1 MRIENWLYTIPLR
14 LRSLFYRNRLNAELD
29 EELRNHIDGQ
39 IADNL
44 SRGMGAEEARLKA
57 LRAFGNPLL
66 LNEKTR
72 ATWSW
77 SGLEQ
82 CARDLR
88 IGYRTLSRSPGF
100 AITAILI
107 MAIGIGANV
116 AIFTV
121 IRSVLLQPL
130 PYRDPDRL
138 VSLFEHQT
146 NPIDRGYSNYLPVAA
161 GSFAEWKKAT
171 QGAAQMAIVSPW
183 HQYNV
188 SAEGGKLPEKV
199 DAAWCSGNFFS
210 VLGIAPALGRLFT
223 EDDDRRGAGAAVVLS
238 GPLWKRRYNSDPDIV
253 GKTIWLDAR
262 PFTVIGVLP
271 SWFVYEGKY
280 GGGSDQLWTTANHEA
295 PGVFMTTVEDRGFVA
310 VARLLPGETLSRLV
324 SQVSAVQTQIKIDHP
339 GPSVS
344 DGVQGRTM
352 LDDTVHDYKTPLYI
366 LLTATGCVLLIA
378 CLNVAGLLVARAAAR
393 SKELAIRAALGGG
406 RLRLLR
412 ERLTESLLL
421 SSAAGGLGLLLAWAA
436 LQWLMTAR
444 QDMNRVGSIA
454 MDGVVALFTI
464 GAVSLCAL
472 LSGLVSAFSSDSR
485 RILAPLQ
492 ESSRAHSGGRA
503 RAGLRKTLLVLEVGL
518 TVVLLVG
525 AGLLVRS
532 YQRLR
537 SADIG
542 VPIDNVLTMRIS
554 LPQARYRKPG
564 EWVAFFEQLIMRVRA
579 LPGVD
584 AAGLVSTA
592 PGEGW
597 GGDQLMSV
605 VEHPPLPKGQGFDIL
620 ARGADP
626 GYFSAI
632 QIPLLSGRNFTRDDR
647 LERAHVVILSRSA
660 AQAMFPGE
668 DPLGK
673 HLRDDG
679 EGGERSTEG
688 GVFEVVGVV
697 GDTRWYV
704 TEPVHPVLYWP
715 IYGNDYSVATIIVR
729 SSHDVESLATPIE
742 KLIGQMDPDLP
753 VSDVMTVRQATGKST
768 VDNQFDSI
776 LVVAFAVIALV
787 LASTG
792 LYGVLAYLVAQRTS
806 EIGIRIALGAQ
817 RDQVLGL
824 MLADGLR
831 PALIGLLL
839 GLVAS
844 AATTRFI
851 KAMLYD
857 TQPLD
862 LEVFAVVA
870 GLLIASAALACLVP
884 AWRAS
889 RLDPMQALRTE

>member
-1 MRIENWLYTIPLR
+1 M
-14 LRSLFYRNRLNAELD
+14 
-29 EELRNHIDGQ
+29 
-39 IADNL
+39 
-44 SRGMGAEEARLKA
+44 
-57 LRAFGNPLL
+57 
-66 LNEKTR
+66 
-72 ATWSW
+72 
-77 SGLEQ
+77 
-82 CARDLR
+82 
-88 IGYRTLSRSPGF
+88 
-100 AITAILI
+100 
-107 MAIGIGANV
+107 
-116 AIFTV
+116 
-121 IRSVLLQPL
+121 
-130 PYRDPDRL
+130 
-138 VSLFEHQT
+138 
-146 NPIDRGYSNYLPVAA
+146 
-161 GSFAEWKKAT
+161 
-171 QGAAQMAIVSPW
+171 
-183 HQYNV
+183 
-188 SAEGGKLPEKV
+188 
-199 DAAWCSGNFFS
+199 
-210 VLGIAPALGRLFT
+210 
-223 EDDDRRGAGAAVVLS
+223 
-238 GPLWKRRYNSDPDIV
+238 

-280 GGGSDQLWTTANHEA
+280 GGGTDQLWTTANHEA
-295 PGVFMTTVEDRGFVA
+295 SAVFMTTFEDRGFVA

-324 SQVSAVQTQIKIDHP
+324 SQVSAVQSRIKIDHP

-344 DGVQGRTM
+344 DGAQGRTM
-352 LDDTVHDYKTPLYI
+352 LDDTVQDYKTPLYI
-366 LLTATGCVLLIA
+366 LLAATGCVLLIA

-412 ERLTESLLL
+412 ERLTESLLV
-421 SSAAGGLGLLLAWAA
+421 SVAGGGLGLLLAWAA
-436 LQWLMTAR
+436 LRWLMSAR
-444 QDMNRVGSIA
+444 QDMNRVESIH
-454 MDGVVALFTI
+454 MDGIVALFTVTAT
-464 GAVSLCAL
+464 GLCAL
-472 LSGLVSAFSSDSR
+472 VSGAFSALGSNTR
-485 RILAPLQ
+485 QLLAPLN
-492 ESSRAHSGGRA
+492 ESSRSHSGGRA

-542 VPIDNVLTMRIS
+542 VPIENVLTMHVS
-554 LPQARYRKPG
+554 LPQARYRKPE
-564 EWVAFFEQLIMRVRA
+564 EWVAFFEQLIMQVRA
-579 LPGVD
+579 LPGVE

-597 GGDQLMSV
+597 GGNQLMSV

-620 ARGADP
+620 VRGADP

-668 DPLGK
+668 DPIGK

-704 TEPVHPVLYWP
+704 TEPVHPMLYWP
-715 IYGNDYSVATIIVR
+715 IYGNDYSVATIVVR

-742 KLIGQMDPDLP
+742 KLVGQMDPDLP
-753 VSDVMTVRQATGKST
+753 VSDVLTIRQATGKST
-768 VDNQFDSI
+768 VNNQFDSI
-776 LVVAFAVIALV
+776 LVLAFAVIALI
-787 LASTG
+787 LAATG
-792 LYGVLAYLVAQRTS
+792 LYGVLAYLVTQRTN

-831 PALIGLLL
+831 PALVGLLL
-839 GLVAS
+839 GLAAS

-862 LEVFAVVA
+862 MLVFAAVA
-870 GLLIASAALACLVP
+870 GLLIASAMLACLVP

-889 RLDPMQALRTE
+889 RLDPIQALRTK

>member
-1 MRIENWLYTIPLR
+1 MRLEHWLYTIPLR
-14 LRSLFYRNRLNAELD
+14 VRSLFHRNRLNAELD
-29 EELRNHIDGQ
+29 EELRNHIDSQ

-44 SRGMGAEEARLKA
+44 SRGMGPEEARLSA
-57 LRAFGNPLL
+57 LRTFGNPLL
-66 LNEKTR
+66 LRDKTR

-77 SGLEQ
+77 NDMEQ
-82 CARDLR
+82 CVRDLR
-88 IGYRTLSRSPGF
+88 VGLRTLRRSPGF
-100 AITAILI
+100 AIMAILI

-130 PYRDPDRL
+130 LYHDPGQL

-146 NPIDRGYSNYLPVAA
+146 RPVDAGYSNYLPVAA

-171 QGAAQMAIVSPW
+171 RGVAQMAIISTW

-210 VLGIAPALGRLFT
+210 VLGVAPALGRLFT
-223 EDDDRRGAGAAVVLS
+223 EDDDRRGAAAAVVLS
-238 GPLWKRRYNSDPDIV
+238 GPLWRRRYNSDPGIV

-280 GGGSDQLWTTANHEA
+280 GGGADQLWTTANHEA
-295 PGVFMTTVEDRGFVA
+295 PSGFMASFENRGFVA
-310 VARLLPGETLSRLV
+310 IARLLPGATLPRLV
-324 SQVSAVQTQIKIDHP
+324 GQVSAVQSQIKIEHP
-339 GPSVS
+339 EPAVS
-344 DGVQGRTM
+344 DGAQGRTM
-352 LDDTVHDYKTPLYI
+352 LDDTVLDYKTPLYV
-366 LLTATGCVLLIA
+366 LLAATSCVLLIA

-412 ERLTESLLL
+412 ERLTESLLV
-421 SSAAGGLGLLLAWAA
+421 SAAGGALGLVLAWAA
-436 LQWLMTAR
+436 LQWLMSVR
-444 QDMNRVGSIA
+444 QDMNRVESIH
-454 MDGVVALFTI
+454 MDGIVALFTVAAT
-464 GAVSLCAL
+464 GLCAL
-472 LSGLVSAFSSDSR
+472 VSGTLSIFTSNGKQ
-485 RILAPLQ
+485 ILAPLN
-492 ESSRAHSGGRA
+492 ESSRSHSGGRA

-537 SADIG
+537 SADMG
-542 VPIDNVLTMRIS
+542 VPADNVLTMHIS
-554 LPQARYRKPG
+554 LPEARYKKPE
-564 EWVAFFEQLIMRVRA
+564 EWVAFFEQLITRVRTV
-579 LPGVD
+579 PGVE

-597 GGDQLMSV
+597 GGNRMTSV

-626 GYFSAI
+626 GYFAAI
-632 QIPLLSGRNFTRDDR
+632 QIPLLSGRSFRRDER
-647 LERAHVVILSRSA
+647 LERAHVVILSQSA

-668 DPLGK
+668 DPIGK
-673 HLRDDG
+673 HLHYDSD
-679 EGGERSTEG
+679 G
-688 GVFEVVGVV
+688 GVSEVIGVV

-704 TEPVHPVLYWP
+704 TEPLHAMLYVP
-715 IYGNDYSVATIIVR
+715 IYGNDYSVATIVVR

-742 KLIGQMDPDLP
+742 KFIGQMDPDLP
-753 VSDVMTVRQATGKST
+753 VSDVMTIRQATGKST

-776 LVVAFAVIALV
+776 LVLAFAVIALV

-792 LYGVLAYLVAQRTS
+792 LYGVLAYLVAQRTG

-851 KAMLYD
+851 KAMLYE
-857 TQPLD
+857 TQPFD
-862 LEVFAVVA
+862 LEIFAAVA
-870 GLLIASAALACLVP
+870 GLLIASATLACLVP

>member
-1 MRIENWLYTIPLR
+1 MRLEHWVYTIPMR
-14 LRSLFYRNRLNAELD
+14 VRSLFQRNRLNAELD
-29 EELRNHIDGQ
+29 EELRNHIDRQ
-39 IADNL
+39 TEDNV
-44 SRGMGAEEARLKA
+44 SRGMGTEEARLSA

-66 LNEKTR
+66 LRDKTR

-77 SGLEQ
+77 NGMEQ

-88 IGYRTLSRSPGF
+88 IGLRTLSRSPGF

-121 IRSVLLQPL
+121 VRSVLLQPL

-161 GSFAEWKKAT
+161 GGFAEWKKAT
-171 QGAAQMAIVSPW
+171 QGAAQIAIVSPW

-223 EDDDRRGAGAAVVLS
+223 EDDDRRGAAAAVVLS
-238 GPLWKRRYNSDPDIV
+238 DPLWRRRYNSDPSIV

-262 PFTVIGVLP
+262 PFTVVGVLP

-280 GGGSDQLWTTANHEA
+280 GGGTDQLWTPASHEA
-295 PGVFMTTVEDRGFVA
+295 PAVFMTTFEDRGFVA
-310 VARLLPGETLSRLV
+310 IARLLPGETLSRLV
-324 SQVSAVQTQIKIDHP
+324 SQVNAVQSRIKIDHP

-344 DGVQGRTM
+344 DGAQGRTM
-352 LDDTVHDYKTPLYI
+352 LDDTVQGYKTPLYV
-366 LLTATGCVLLIA
+366 LLAATGCVLLIA

-412 ERLTESLLL
+412 ERLTESLLV
-421 SSAAGGLGLLLAWAA
+421 SAAGGGLGLLLAWAA
-436 LQWLMTAR
+436 LQWLMSAR
-444 QDMNRVGSIA
+444 QDMNRVESIHI
-454 MDGVVALFTI
+454 DGNVALFT
-464 GAVSLCAL
+464 VSATGLCAL
-472 LSGLVSAFSSDSR
+472 VSGALSVLGSDGKQ
-485 RILAPLQ
+485 ILASLK
-492 ESSRAHSGGRA
+492 ESSRSHSGDRT
-503 RAGLRKTLLVLEVGL
+503 RAGLRKTLLVVEVGL

-542 VPIDNVLTMRIS
+542 VPIDNVLTMHIS
-554 LPQARYRKPG
+554 LPGARYTKPV
-564 EWVAFFEQLIMRVRA
+564 EWVAFFDQLIGRVRA
-579 LPGVD
+579 LPGVR

-597 GGDQLMSV
+597 GGNQLMSV
-605 VEHPPLPKGQGFDIL
+605 VEHPPLPKGHGFDIL
-620 ARGADP
+620 VRGADP

-668 DPLGK
+668 DPIGK

-688 GVFEVVGVV
+688 GIFEVVGVV

-704 TEPVHPVLYWP
+704 TEPLHPMLYWP
-715 IYGNDYSVATIIVR
+715 IYGNDYSVATIVVR

-742 KLIGQMDPDLP
+742 KLVGQLDPDLP
-753 VSDVMTVRQATGKST
+753 VSDVMTIRQATGKST

-776 LVVAFAVIALV
+776 LVLAFAIISLV
-787 LASTG
+787 LAATG

-806 EIGIRIALGAQ
+806 EIGVRIALGAQ
-817 RDQVLGL
+817 RDQILGL

-839 GLVAS
+839 GLAAS

-862 LEVFAVVA
+862 LKVFATVA
-870 GLLIASAALACLVP
+870 ALLIASAALACLVP

>member
-1 MRIENWLYTIPLR
+1 MRLEHWVYTIPLQV
-14 LRSLFYRNRLNAELD
+14 RSLFHRNRLNAELD
-29 EELRNHIDGQ
+29 EELRNHIDRQ
-39 IADNL
+39 IEDNV
-44 SRGMGAEEARLKA
+44 SRGMGAEEARLTA

-66 LNEKTR
+66 LRDKTR

-77 SGLEQ
+77 NGMEQ

-88 IGYRTLSRSPGF
+88 MGVRTLSRSPGF
-100 AITAILI
+100 AIVAILI

-121 IRSVLLQPL
+121 IRSVLLKPL
-130 PYRDPDRL
+130 PYRDPGRL

-146 NPIDRGYSNYLPVAA
+146 HPVDAGYSNYLPVAA
-161 GSFAEWKKAT
+161 GSFAEWTKAA

-223 EDDDRRGAGAAVVLS
+223 EDDDRRGAEAEVVLS
-238 GPLWKRRYNSDPDIV
+238 GAFWRRRYNSDPGIV
-253 GKTIWLDAR
+253 GRTIWLDAR

-280 GGGSDQLWTTANHEA
+280 GGGTDQLWTAANHEA
-295 PGVFMTTVEDRGFVA
+295 PPRFMTTFEDRGFV
-310 VARLLPGETLSRLV
+310 VIARLLPGQTLSQLV
-324 SQVSAVQTQIKIDHP
+324 GHLSAVQRQIKIDHP
-339 GPSVS
+339 EPSVS
-344 DGVQGRTM
+344 DGVQGRTI
-352 LDDTVHDYKTPLYI
+352 LNDTVQDYKTPLYV
-366 LLTATGCVLLIA
+366 LLAATGCVLLIA
-378 CLNVAGLLVARAAAR
+378 CLNVSGLLVARAAAR

-421 SSAAGGLGLLLAWAA
+421 SAVGGGLGLLPAWAA
-436 LQWLMTAR
+436 LQWLMSAR
-444 QDMNRVGSIA
+444 QDMNRVESIH
-454 MDGVVALFTI
+454 MDGVVALFT
-464 GAVSLCAL
+464 VSAAGLCAL
-472 LSGLVSAFSSDSR
+472 VSGMLSVLSSNGK

-503 RAGLRKTLLVLEVGL
+503 RTGLRKTLLVLEVGL

-525 AGLLVRS
+525 AGLLVKS

-542 VPIDNVLTMRIS
+542 VPIDNVLTMHIS
-554 LPQARYRKPG
+554 LPEARYRKPE
-564 EWVAFFEQLIMRVRA
+564 EWAAFFEQLISRVRA
-579 LPGVD
+579 LPGVE

-597 GGDQLMSV
+597 GGDQMMSV
-605 VEHPPLPKGQGFDIL
+605 VEHPPLRKGQGFDIL

-626 GYFSAI
+626 GYFAAI
-632 QIPLLSGRNFTRDDR
+632 QIPLLSGRGFTHDER
-647 LERAHVVILSRSA
+647 LGRAHVVILSRNA

-668 DPLGK
+668 NPIGK
-673 HLRDDG
+673 HLHEVGYVSVPD
-679 EGGERSTEG
+679 S
-688 GVFEVVGVV
+688 GVFEVIGVV

-704 TEPVHPVLYWP
+704 SEPAHPMLYWP
-715 IYGNDYSVATIIVR
+715 IYGNYYSNATIVAR
-729 SSHDVESLATPIE
+729 STHDVEALAVPIQ
-742 KLIGQMDPDLP
+742 KIIGQMDPDLP
-753 VSDVMTVRQATGKST
+753 VSDVMTLRQATGKST

-776 LVVAFAVIALV
+776 LVLAFAIIALV
-787 LASTG
+787 LAATG
-792 LYGVLAYLVAQRTS
+792 LYGVLAYLVAQRTG

-862 LEVFAVVA
+862 LEVFATVA
-870 GLLIASAALACLVP
+870 GLLIASAALACIVP

>member
-1 MRIENWLYTIPLR
+1 MRLEHWIYTIPLR
-14 LRSLFYRNRLNAELD
+14 LRALFHRKRLSAELN
-29 EELRNHIDGQ
+29 EELRDHLERQ
-39 IADNL
+39 IEFNRAG
-44 SRGMGAEEARLKA
+44 GMSPEEARLVAVRRLGNAA
-57 LRAFGNPLL
+57 LLRDQ
-66 LNEKTR
+66 TR
-72 ATWSW
+72 ETWSW
-77 SGLEQ
+77 SGMEQ
-82 CARDLR
+82 WVRDIR
-88 IGYRTLSRSPGF
+88 IGLRTLSRSPGF

-116 AIFTV
+116 SIFTV

-130 PYRDPDRL
+130 PYRDPGRL

-146 NPIDRGYSNYLPVAA
+146 HPIDAGYSNYLPVAA
-161 GSFAEWKKAT
+161 GGFAEWKKAT
-171 QGAAQMAIVSPW
+171 QGTARMAIVSTW
-183 HQYNV
+183 HQYNI
-188 SAEGGKLPEKV
+188 SAEGGRLPEKV

-210 VLGIAPALGRLFT
+210 VLGIGPALGRLFT
-223 EDDDRRGAGAAVVLS
+223 ENDDRRGAAAAVVLS
-238 GPLWKRRYNSDPDIV
+238 ARLWRRRYNSDPGIV
-253 GKTIWLDAR
+253 GKTIWLDAQ

-280 GGGSDQLWTTANHEA
+280 GGGTDQLWTTANHEA
-295 PGVFMTTVEDRGFVA
+295 PPRFMDSFDDRGFVA

-324 SQVSAVQTQIKIDHP
+324 SQLSAVQSQIKTEHP
-339 GPSVS
+339 GASVS
-344 DGVQGRTM
+344 DEVQGRTM
-352 LDDTVHDYKTPLYI
+352 LDDTVQGYKTPLYV
-366 LLTATGCVLLIA
+366 LLAATGCVLLIA

-393 SKELAIRAALGGG
+393 SKELAIRAAMGGG

-412 ERLTESLLL
+412 ERLTESLLV
-421 SSAAGGLGLLLAWAA
+421 SAAGGGMGLLLAWAA
-436 LQWLMTAR
+436 VQWLMSAR
-444 QDMNRVGSIA
+444 QDMNRVGSIH
-454 MDGVVALFTI
+454 MDGVVALFT
-464 GAVSLCAL
+464 
-472 LSGLVSAFSSDSR
+472 VSAIGLCTFVSGTVSIFGSNR
-485 RILAPLQ
+485 RQILAPLK

-503 RAGLRKTLLVLEVGL
+503 QAGVRKTLLVLEIGL

-542 VPIDNVLTMRIS
+542 VPIDNLLTLHIS
-554 LPQARYRKPG
+554 LPEARYKKPE
-564 EWVAFFEQLIMRVRA
+564 EWVAFFEQLIARMRA
-579 LPGVD
+579 LPGVE

-597 GGDQLMSV
+597 GGDRMMSV

-620 ARGADP
+620 ARGAEP
-626 GYFSAI
+626 GYFAAV
-632 QIPLLSGRNFTRDDR
+632 QIPLISGRIFTPDER
-647 LERAHVVILSRSA
+647 LDRAHVVILSRSA
-660 AQAMFPGE
+660 AQSLFPGE
-668 DPLGK
+668 DPIGK
-673 HLRDDG
+673 HLHD
-679 EGGERSTEG
+679 ESIGGTFQ
-688 GVFEVVGVV
+688 VIGVV
-697 GDTRWYV
+697 ADTRWYV
-704 TEPVHPVLYWP
+704 TEPVHPMLYVP
-715 IYGNDYSVATIIVR
+715 IYGNDYSVATMVVR
-729 SSHDVESLATPIE
+729 SSHDVDSLAVPIE
-742 KLIGQMDPDLP
+742 KVVGQMDPDLP
-753 VSDVMTVRQATGKST
+753 VSDVMTIRQAIGKST

-776 LVVAFAVIALV
+776 LVLAFAVIALV
-787 LASTG
+787 LAATG

-824 MLADGLR
+824 MLADGVR

-857 TQPLD
+857 TRPLD
-862 LEVFAVVA
+862 LEVFATVS

>member
-1 MRIENWLYTIPLR
+1 MRLEHWVYTIPLR
-14 LRSLFYRNRLNAELD
+14 VRSLFHRSRLNAELD
-29 EELRNHIDGQ
+29 EELRNHIDSQ

-44 SRGMGAEEARLKA
+44 SRGMGAEEARLNA

-66 LNEKTR
+66 LRDKTR

-77 SGLEQ
+77 NGMEQ

-88 IGYRTLSRSPGF
+88 IGLRTLRRSPGF
-100 AITAILI
+100 AIIAILI

-130 PYRDPDRL
+130 PYRDPGRL

-146 NPIDRGYSNYLPVAA
+146 RPVDAGYSNYLPVAA

-171 QGAAQMAIVSPW
+171 QGVAQMAIISTW

-188 SAEGGKLPEKV
+188 SAEGGKIPEKV
-199 DAAWCSGNFFS
+199 EAAWCSGNFFS

-223 EDDDRRGAGAAVVLS
+223 EDDDRRGAAAAVVLS
-238 GPLWKRRYNSDPDIV
+238 GPLWRRRYNSDPGIV
-253 GKTIWLDAR
+253 GKTIWLDAQ

-280 GGGSDQLWTTANHEA
+280 GGGTDQVWTTANHEA
-295 PGVFMTTVEDRGFVA
+295 PSGFMASFEDRGFVA
-310 VARLLPGETLSRLV
+310 VARLLPGATLSRLV
-324 SQVSAVQTQIKIDHP
+324 GQVSAVQSQIKIDHP
-339 GPSVS
+339 EPSVS
-344 DGVQGRTM
+344 DGAQGRTM
-352 LDDTVHDYKTPLYI
+352 LDDTVQDYKTPLYV
-366 LLTATGCVLLIA
+366 LLAATGCVLLIA
-378 CLNVAGLLVARAAAR
+378 CLNVAGLAVARAAAR

-412 ERLTESLLL
+412 ERLTESLLV
-421 SSAAGGLGLLLAWAA
+421 SAAGGGLGLVLAWAA
-436 LQWLMTAR
+436 LQWLMSAR
-444 QDMNRVGSIA
+444 QDMNRVESIH
-454 MDGVVALFTI
+454 MDGIVALFTVAAT
-464 GAVSLCAL
+464 GLCAL
-472 LSGLVSAFSSDSR
+472 VSGTLSIFTSNGKQ
-485 RILAPLQ
+485 ILAPLN
-492 ESSRAHSGGRA
+492 ESSRSHSGGRA

-525 AGLLVRS
+525 GGLLVKS

-542 VPIDNVLTMRIS
+542 VPIDHVLTMHIS
-554 LPQARYRKPG
+554 LPEARYRKPE
-564 EWVAFFEQLIMRVRA
+564 EWVAFFEQLITRVRA
-579 LPGVD
+579 LPGVE

-597 GGDQLMSV
+597 GGDRMMSV
-605 VEHPPLPKGQGFDIL
+605 VEHQRQPKGQGFQIL

-626 GYFSAI
+626 GYFAAV
-632 QIPLLSGRNFTRDDR
+632 QIPLLSGRSFTRGER

-668 DPLGK
+668 DPIGK
-673 HLRDDG
+673 HLHDD
-679 EGGERSTEG
+679 SDG
-688 GVFEVVGVV
+688 GVSEVIGLV

-704 TEPVHPVLYWP
+704 TEPLHPMLYVP
-715 IYGNDYSVATIIVR
+715 IYGNDYSVATIVVR
-729 SSHDVESLATPIE
+729 SPHDVESLATPIE
-742 KLIGQMDPDLP
+742 KFVSRMDPDLP
-753 VSDVMTVRQATGKST
+753 VSDVMTIREAIGKTT

-776 LVVAFAVIALV
+776 LVLAFAVIALV

-792 LYGVLAYLVAQRTS
+792 LYGVLAYLVAQRIS

-851 KAMLYD
+851 KAMLYE

-862 LEVFAVVA
+862 LEIFAAVA

>member
-1 MRIENWLYTIPLR
+1 MRLEHWVYTIPLR
-14 LRSLFYRNRLNAELD
+14 LRSLFHRNRVNAELD
-29 EELRNHIDGQ
+29 EELRNHIDRQ
-39 IADNL
+39 IAENI
-44 SRGMGAEEARLKA
+44 SRGMGAEEARLNA
-57 LRAFGNPLL
+57 LRAFGNPPLL
-66 LNEKTR
+66 RDKAR

-77 SGLEQ
+77 NGMEQ
-82 CARDLR
+82 CVHDLR
-88 IGYRTLSRSPGF
+88 IGLRTLSRSPGF

-130 PYRDPDRL
+130 PYRDPGRL

-146 NPIDRGYSNYLPVAA
+146 HPIDVGYSNYLPVAA

-171 QGAAQMAIVSPW
+171 RGAAQMAIVSTW
-183 HQYNV
+183 HQYNI
-188 SAEGGKLPEKV
+188 SAEGGKLPEKI

-210 VLGIAPALGRLFT
+210 VLGITPAYGRLFT
-223 EDDDRRGAGAAVVLS
+223 KNDDRRGAAAAVVLS
-238 GPLWKRRYNSDPDIV
+238 APLWRRRYNSEPGIV

-280 GGGSDQLWTTANHEA
+280 GGGTDQLWTTANHEA
-295 PGVFMTTVEDRGFVA
+295 PPGFMASFDARGFVA

-324 SQVSAVQTQIKIDHP
+324 SQLSAVQSHIKIDHP
-339 GPSVS
+339 EPSVS
-344 DGVQGRTM
+344 DEAQGRTM
-352 LDDTVHDYKTPLYI
+352 LDDTVQAYKTPLYV
-366 LLTATGCVLLIA
+366 LLAATGCVLLIA

-412 ERLTESLLL
+412 ERLTESLLV
-421 SSAAGGLGLLLAWAA
+421 SVAGGGLGMLLAWAA
-436 LQWLMTAR
+436 LNWLMSAR
-444 QDMNRVGSIA
+444 QDMNRVSSIH
-454 MDGVVALFTI
+454 MDGMVALFT
-464 GAVSLCAL
+464 VSATCLCAL
-472 LSGLVSAFSSDSR
+472 VSGTLSGFGSNR
-485 RILAPLQ
+485 RGILAPLK
-492 ESSRAHSGGRA
+492 ESSRGHSGGRA
-503 RAGLRKTLLVLEVGL
+503 RAGVRKTLLVAEVGL

-542 VPIDNVLTMRIS
+542 VPIDNVLTMHIS
-554 LPQARYRKPG
+554 LPGARYKKP
-564 EWVAFFEQLIMRVRA
+564 EQWAEFFEQLIARVRA
-579 LPGVD
+579 LPGVE

-597 GGDQLMSV
+597 GGNRMMSV

-626 GYFSAI
+626 GYFAAV
-632 QIPLLSGRNFTRDDR
+632 QIPLLSGRSFTRDER

-668 DPLGK
+668 DPIGK
-673 HLRDDG
+673 HLHDDSDG
-679 EGGERSTEG
+679 F
-688 GVFEVVGVV
+688 VFEVIGEV

-704 TEPVHPVLYWP
+704 TEPLHPMYYVP
-715 IYGNDYSVATIIVR
+715 IYGNDYSVAAIVVR

-742 KLIGQMDPDLP
+742 KLAGQMDPDLP
-753 VSDVMTVRQATGKST
+753 VSDVMTIRQAIGKTT

-776 LVVAFAVIALV
+776 LVLAFAVIALV
-787 LASTG
+787 LAAAG

-824 MLADGLR
+824 MLGDGLR

-839 GLVAS
+839 GLAAS

-862 LEVFAVVA
+862 LQVFAAAA
-870 GLLIASAALACLVP
+870 GLLMASAALACLVP

>member
-1 MRIENWLYTIPLR
+1 MRFANWLYTIPLR
-14 LRSLFYRNRLNAELD
+14 LSSLFRRNRMDAELE
-29 EELRNHIDGQ
+29 EELRDHIDRQ
-39 IADNL
+39 IEDNL
-44 SRGMGAEEARLKA
+44 SRGMGAEEARLTA
-57 LRAFGNPLL
+57 LRAFGNPVSLRD
-66 LNEKTR
+66 KTR

-77 SGLEQ
+77 NGVEQ

-88 IGYRTLSRSPGF
+88 LGLRTLSRSPGF

-130 PYRDPDRL
+130 PYRDPGRL

-146 NPIDRGYSNYLPVAA
+146 HPIDAGYSNYLPVA
-161 GSFAEWKKAT
+161 GGNFAEWKKAT
-171 QGAAQMAIVSPW
+171 QGAAQMAIVSTW
-183 HQYNV
+183 HQYNL

-210 VLGIAPALGRLFT
+210 VLGVTPALGRLFT
-223 EDDDRRGAGAAVVLS
+223 GDDDRRGTAAAVVLS
-238 GPLWKRRYNSDPDIV
+238 DPLWRRRYNSDPGIV

-280 GGGSDQLWTTANHEA
+280 GGGTDQLWTTANHEA
-295 PGVFMTTVEDRGFVA
+295 PPGFMASFDDRGFVA

-324 SQVSAVQTQIKIDHP
+324 GQVSTVQSHIKIDHP
-339 GPSVS
+339 EPSVS
-344 DGVQGRTM
+344 DGAQGRTI
-352 LDDTVHDYKTPLYI
+352 LDDTVQDYKTPLYV
-366 LLTATGCVLLIA
+366 LLAATGCVLLIA

-421 SSAAGGLGLLLAWAA
+421 SAAGGGLGLLLAWAA
-436 LQWLMTAR
+436 LQWLMSAR
-444 QDMNRVGSIA
+444 QDMNRVESIH
-454 MDGVVALFTI
+454 MDGMVALFT
-464 GAVSLCAL
+464 VSATGLCAL
-472 LSGLVSAFSSDSR
+472 VSGMLSVLSSNGK

-492 ESSRAHSGGRA
+492 ESSRTHSGGRA

-537 SADIG
+537 SADMG
-542 VPIDNVLTMRIS
+542 VPIDNLLTMHIS
-554 LPQARYRKPG
+554 LPEARYKKPV
-564 EWVAFFEQLIMRVRA
+564 EWVAFFEQLITRVRA
-579 LPGVD
+579 LPGVE

-597 GGDQLMSV
+597 GGNRLMSV
-605 VEHPPLPKGQGFDIL
+605 VEHPPLPRGEGFDIL

-626 GYFSAI
+626 GYFAAV
-632 QIPLLSGRNFTRDDR
+632 QIPLVSGRSFTPDER
-647 LERAHVVILSRSA
+647 LDRAHVVILSRSA

-668 DPLGK
+668 DPIGK
-673 HLRDDG
+673 HLHDD
-679 EGGERSTEG
+679 SDG
-688 GVFEVVGVV
+688 GVLEVIGVV
-697 GDTRWYV
+697 ADTRWYV
-704 TEPVHPVLYWP
+704 TEPVHPMLYVP

-729 SSHDVESLATPIE
+729 SSHHVESFATPIE
-742 KLIGQMDPDLP
+742 KLVSQMDPDLP
-753 VSDVMTVRQATGKST
+753 VSDVMTIRQAIGKST
-768 VDNQFDSI
+768 AGNEFDSV
-776 LVVAFAVIALV
+776 LLLAFAVVALV
-787 LASTG
+787 LAATG

-824 MLADGLR
+824 MLSDGLR
-831 PALIGLLL
+831 PAFIGLLL
-839 GLVAS
+839 GLAAS

-862 LEVFAVVA
+862 LEVFAAVA
-870 GLLIASAALACLVP
+870 ALLVASAALACLEP

-889 RLDPMQALRTE
+889 RLDPMHALRTE